1 MNELRLPK
9 PVPLGPRTYAIV
21 SAAVLGAATGAPL
34 VNSMMQIKERNALM
48 AFARPEKIAIGLGS

>member
-34 VNSMMQIKERNALM
+34 VNSMMQIGVRVFGAYDRSS
-48 AFARPEKIAIGLGS
+48 ACSG